1 MYVYVCECVCVWRC
15 VFSPLALCHSER
27 DREKIQIQYLTV
39 RIPDAMK
46 AKEKITKP
54 KFKPEKMAAATT
66 TAIIIERENNEI
78 GMTLE
83 WQGNVIFTRGNFRT
97 NE

>member
-1 MYVYVCECVCVWRC
+1 MLIVFTLNVCLCVCVMMR
-15 VFSPLALCHSER
+15 FSRLPFCATQ
-27 DREKIQIQYLTV
+27 KIQIQYLTV

-46 AKEKITKP
+46 AKEKITNRNLNQK
-54 KFKPEKMAAATT
+54 KMATAAT
-66 TAIIIERENNEI
+66 ASIIKTRNEI

-83 WQGNVIFTRGNFRT
+83 WQGNVIFTRGNFRA